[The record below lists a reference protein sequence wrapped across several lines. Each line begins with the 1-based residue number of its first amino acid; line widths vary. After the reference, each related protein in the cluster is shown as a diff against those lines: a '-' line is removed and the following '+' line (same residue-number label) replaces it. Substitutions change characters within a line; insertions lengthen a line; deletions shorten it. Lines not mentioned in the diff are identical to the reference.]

1 MITNTTIFV
10 IQWMWYAIIKDT
22 LLMFEQF
29 LYVILLS
36 GLLPGSIM
44 GADWIVKWIQG

>member
-1 MITNTTIFV
+1 
-10 IQWMWYAIIKDT
+10 
-22 LLMFEQF
+22 MFEQF